1 MTRRL
6 SPSTTTGYSDF
17 GRARDVLGW
26 VVLWLVLI
34 IVAVATRPLLPL
46 IETRSLAVA
55 WEMWRAGEFLVP
67 QLNGE
72 PYSHKPP
79 LLLWLIHLGWWLLGV
94 NEWWPRVVAPLAAL
108 GTVALTYRLG
118 RRLWPEHAKAAALPP
133 WILAGGWLWA
143 VMGTMTMYDV
153 LVAFC
158 AVLAISGLW
167 SASHGRVLGWLWFG
181 LGIGLGV
188 LAKGPVILVFTLPA
202 LVLTPWW
209 CAARPAGGWRR
220 WSFGALGGVALGAGL
235 GLAWALPAADA
246 GGEAYGAAL
255 LWGQTS
261 GRIVSSFAHERP
273 FWWYVVLSPLLLSP
287 WLAWP
292 SLWRATRGGKA
303 LGRDPGLR
311 LALGWLVAG
320 VVILSLVSGKQ
331 PHYLIPLLPAFA
343 LVVARRIAGQA
354 TTSRWPQIVPGSI
367 AVGLGIVLVGAI
379 LGPDVGI
386 GTPDWMGEI
395 PAYVPLLLAG
405 LGIAVLVARARPA
418 VVARVLAVQAAA
430 VVIVIHLFVMPV
442 AAPLYDVRS
451 AAMLMHEWQA
461 AGEPLAF
468 IKTYHGQ
475 FHFIGR
481 LEHPIEEIG
490 TDQADEWVLANPT
503 GRVIALHRPDA
514 LPEPGVA
521 PVYLGP
527 FRGKVLAIW
536 NAEAVRADPEM
547 FR

>member
-1 MTRRL
+1 MTRRV
-6 SPSTTTGYSDF
+6 SPSTTTGRSDF

-34 IVAVATRPLLPL
+34 IVALATRPLLPL

-55 WEMWRAGEFLVP
+55 WEMWRTGEFLVP
-67 QLNGE
+67 HLNGE

-79 LLLWLIHLGWWLLGV
+79 LLFWLIHLGWWLLGV
-94 NEWWPRVVAPLAAL
+94 NEWWPRMVAPLAAL

-118 RRLWPEHAKAAALPP
+118 RRLWPEHAEAAALAP
-133 WILAGGWLWA
+133 WILAGSWLWA

-167 SASHGRVLGWLWFG
+167 SASHGRALGWLWFG

-188 LAKGPVILVFTLPA
+188 LAKGPVILVFTLPG

-220 WSFGALGGVALGAGL
+220 WSFGALGSVAFGAGL
-235 GLAWALPAADA
+235 ALAWALPAADA

-273 FWWYVVLSPLLLSP
+273 FWWYVALSPLLLSP
-287 WLAWP
+287 WLTWP
-292 SLWRATRGGKA
+292 SLWRAGRGGKA

-311 LALGWLVAG
+311 LAMGWLVAG
-320 VVILSLVSGKQ
+320 VIILSLVSGKQ

-343 LVVARRIAGQA
+343 LVVARCIVWEV
-354 TTSRWPQIVPGSI
+354 TTSRWPQVVPGSI
-367 AVGLGIVLVGAI
+367 VVGLGIVLVGAI
-379 LGPDVGI
+379 VGPDVGI
-386 GTPDWMGEI
+386 GTPDWMGDI

-405 LGIAVLVARARPA
+405 LGVTVVVARARPA
-418 VVARVLAVQAAA
+418 VVARVLAVQAAG
-430 VVIVIHLFVMPV
+430 VVVATHLFIMPV

-461 AGEPLAF
+461 TGDPLAF

-481 LEHPIEEIG
+481 LEHSIEEIG
-490 TDQADEWVLANPT
+490 TDQAHDWVLANPT

-521 PVYLGP
+521 PLYLGP
-527 FRGKVLAIW
+527 FRGKLLAIW
-536 NAEAVRADPEM
+536 DAEAVRADPEM

>member
-6 SPSTTTGYSDF
+6 SPSTTTGRSDF
-17 GRARDVLGW
+17 GRTCDVLGW

-34 IVAVATRPLLPL
+34 IVALATRPLLPL

-55 WEMWRAGEFLVP
+55 WEMWRTGEFLVP

-79 LLLWLIHLGWWLLGV
+79 LLFWLIHLGWWLLGV

-118 RRLWPEHAKAAALPP
+118 RRLWPEHAEAAALAP

-167 SASHGRVLGWLWFG
+167 SASHGRALGWLWFG

-188 LAKGPVILVFTLPA
+188 LAKGPVILVFTLPGLA
-202 LVLTPWW
+202 LTPWW

-235 GLAWALPAADA
+235 ALAWALPAADA

-261 GRIVSSFAHERP
+261 GRIASSFAHERP
-273 FWWYVVLSPLLLSP
+273 FWWYVALSPLLLSP

-331 PHYLIPLLPAFA
+331 PHYLIPLLPTFA

-367 AVGLGIVLVGAI
+367 VVGLGIVLVGAI

-386 GTPDWMGEI
+386 GTPDWMGDI

-405 LGIAVLVARARPA
+405 FGIAVMVARARPA
-418 VVARVLAVQAAA
+418 VVARVFAVQAAA
-430 VVIVIHLFVMPV
+430 VVVVIHLFVMPV

-451 AAMLMHEWQA
+451 AATLMHEWQA
-461 AGEPLAF
+461 TGEPLAF

-475 FHFIGR
+475 FHFVGR

-490 TDQADEWVLANPT
+490 TDQADDWVMANPT

-521 PVYLGP
+521 PLYLGP
-527 FRGKVLAIW
+527 FRGKLLAIW
-536 NAEAVRADPEM
+536 DAEAVRADPEM